1 MVSKKSEQISE
12 CLARAADARACAA
25 ETTDPARKADLLDI
39 EHCWM
44 QVAKSYRSVDRQA
57 AFWMMRRAILSQRRP
72 LVEI

>member
-12 CLARAADARACAA
+12 FLARAADARACAA

-44 QVAKSYRSVDRQA
+44 QLAKSYRSVEQA
-57 AFWMMRRAILSQRRP
+57 SRFLDDAARNSLPKTPAG
-72 LVEI
+72 